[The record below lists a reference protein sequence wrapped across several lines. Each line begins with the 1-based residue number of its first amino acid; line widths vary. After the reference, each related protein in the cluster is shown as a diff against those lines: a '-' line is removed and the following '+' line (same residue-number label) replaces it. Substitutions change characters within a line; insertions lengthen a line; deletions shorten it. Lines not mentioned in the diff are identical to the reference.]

1 MIVKS
6 YLLEQNL
13 DLIKENSLVLFY
25 GENLGLKNDFKKKL
39 QIKYKKLKIIT
50 FYQDEIINN
59 NEMFFNE
66 INNISLFDDKKIY
79 FIDQASD
86 KILEILENL
95 KSENNDFKL
104 FIFSEQ
110 LDKKSKLRTF
120 FEKSKTN
127 TIIPCYEDNEI
138 SIKKIISY
146 TLKEFD
152 NLTPQ
157 ITNLIADN
165 CNMNRIKLN
174 NELEKIII
182 FFQNKKLNIEKIE
195 ELLNLKTNDDFNKL
209 KDQALLG
216 NKEKTNIL
224 LSDTIFEEEK
234 NLYYLNLINQRLSK
248 INEVLNSDFSNIEIS
263 INNLKPPIFWKD
275 KPNFIAQTKKW
286 NKEKIKKIFN
296 DIYELELKLKSNS
309 TSKNILF
316 KKFIVDICCVANA

>member
-39 QIKYKKLKIIT
+39 QIKYNKLKIIT

-216 NKEKTNIL
+216 NK
-224 LSDTIFEEEK
+224 
-234 NLYYLNLINQRLSK
+234 
-248 INEVLNSDFSNIEIS
+248 
-263 INNLKPPIFWKD
+263 
-275 KPNFIAQTKKW
+275 
-286 NKEKIKKIFN
+286 
-296 DIYELELKLKSNS
+296 
-309 TSKNILF
+309 
-316 KKFIVDICCVANA
+316 

>member
-39 QIKYKKLKIIT
+39 QIKYNKLKIIT